1 MAGSARS
8 SSSGEDPR
16 TPTGTVDAGSTLIP
30 NDGGDGGP
38 QLFVRE
44 PALGLGLRPALPPPR
59 RPAAPNPPQQPMHRE
74 KPRAGRAEAD
84 PLGQKPATMTDAELR
99 VARTEIGAKCAPALA
114 ETEHPMHREVSAHRL
129 DVRPIQ
135 KVGMGDRCLI
145 RHCGLRCPLLR
156 CPLLRCPLLFA
167 RRDRCKLT
175 S

>member
-59 RPAAPNPPQQPMHRE
+59 RPAAPNPSYSPCLR
-74 KPRAGRAEAD
+74 D
-84 PLGQKPATMTDAELR
+84 LPLTGQ
-99 VARTEIGAKCAPALA
+99 
-114 ETEHPMHREVSAHRL
+114 
-129 DVRPIQ
+129 
-135 KVGMGDRCLI
+135 
-145 RHCGLRCPLLR
+145 
-156 CPLLRCPLLFA
+156 
-167 RRDRCKLT
+167 
-175 S
+175 